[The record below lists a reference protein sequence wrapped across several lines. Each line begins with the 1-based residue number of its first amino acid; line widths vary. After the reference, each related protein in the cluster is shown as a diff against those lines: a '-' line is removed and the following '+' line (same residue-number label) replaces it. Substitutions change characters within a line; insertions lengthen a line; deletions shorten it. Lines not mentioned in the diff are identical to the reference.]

1 MTREWSISG
10 PFGSLG
16 TGPPCHHPGSDPTL
30 AEDLGRRPAKCL
42 STSRVQNQKRGMH
55 QWPHRCR
62 RQGRTPSGIYDCAA
76 GFAPWLYPLDG
87 SSAQPRHVNG
97 DDYPLNMCKLCQGTL
112 QKSKNSTEPDSRRAA
127 PTSMCAAVNRI
138 GTCHVITLSL
148 GLKYQ

>member
-1 MTREWSISG
+1 MSKTKNVACISG
-10 PFGSLG
+10 PAVVGVKEEHRAESMTAQQGLHLGSILSMG
-16 TGPPCHHPGSDPTL
+16 L
-30 AEDLGRRPAKCL
+30 RR
-42 STSRVQNQKRGMH
+42 N
-55 QWPHRCR
+55 
-62 RQGRTPSGIYDCAA
+62 PSV
-76 GFAPWLYPLDG
+76 
-87 SSAQPRHVNG
+87 RHVNG